1 MREFNLIEIFYL
13 NFVQLNFTIKNAIK
27 NDFNIQNNKI
37 LFIYVYYYLYMYII
51 IYIYMYILFY
61 FTKEESYKESL

>member
-1 MREFNLIEIFYL
+1 MILIFK
-13 NFVQLNFTIKNAIK
+13 TIK
-27 NDFNIQNNKI
+27 F
-37 LFIYVYYYLYMYII
+37 YLYMYII